1 MSDSTEADPMR
12 KGFGT
17 SEFWHA
23 TVVSLLVAAGAAAG
37 KVETWQELAT
47 AIGLVVLSASYALG
61 RSALKT
67 AYVWASSRWP
77 QPKAAK

>member
-1 MSDSTEADPMR
+1 MSDSKQADPGR

-23 TVVSLLVAAGAAAG
+23 TFVSLLVAAGAAAG

-47 AIGLVVLSASYALG
+47 ALGLVVLSACYAVG
-61 RSALKT
+61 RSALK
-67 AYVWASSRWP
+67 AAQVWASTRLGP
-77 QPKAAK
+77 PR